1 MPRAHLYGTPVSPGI
16 ALGTLHFLH
25 TERFLD
31 RHYVP
36 ESEVA
41 CEQELLHKAV
51 EAVRQDL
58 GKVVDPPELRRVLEL
73 SVRECADVRAGER
86 SHSDPYPQCP

>member
-41 CEQELLHKAV
+41 CEQELLHKAAHKGILQAWRLRLAWCRARLASYKVPQRDSPGLEV
-51 EAVRQDL
+51 ETQ
-58 GKVVDPPELRRVLEL
+58 
-73 SVRECADVRAGER
+73 SC
-86 SHSDPYPQCP
+86 

>member
-58 GKVVDPPELRRVLEL
+58 GRALSKVPADLREY
-73 SVRECADVRAGER
+73 REGIEAQIEMTSNA
-86 SHSDPYPQCP
+86 SAAS